1 MKPIIIAALLA
12 GAAGGTVEGVRE
24 VPLADDLPGFAGVFE
39 ESYQP
44 RTADEVRV
52 RLDDGRVVTLV
63 PGAMQLFQPGERVL
77 VIPEREGARIEHLLL
92 EP

>member
-12 GAAGGTVEGVRE
+12 GAAGGTVEG
-24 VPLADDLPGFAGVFE
+24 
-39 ESYQP
+39 
-44 RTADEVRV
+44 V